1 MFFFDV
7 FQFALPRLSDAA
19 FMARLHSSDICIF
32 AGWGKSN
39 MSTLRL
45 LHKVNEDS
53 TIYSLKSLSAQF
65 HSA

>member
-7 FQFALPRLSDAA
+7 FQFALHRLSDAA
-19 FMARLHSSDICIF
+19 FMALLHSSDICIF

-45 LHKVNEDS
+45 LHNVNEDS
-53 TIYSLKSLSAQF
+53 TIHSLKPLNTQF